1 MTVVY
6 YIWGLLLINAITHYE
21 TTKNNKINNQEG
33 K

>member
-6 YIWGLLLINAITHYE
+6 YICELQLINVITHYE
-21 TTKNNKINNQEG
+21 TTKNNKINYQER